1 MNASLIL
8 LHQSC
13 TVKIVGEISPQL
25 LHKKITMFC
34 SWGARATL
42 VLRDMKAKDK
52 RERERLNIFRRC
64 LSVSAKQSF
73 KPVQGNLY
81 GAGFN

>member
-13 TVKIVGEISPQL
+13 TVKIMGEISPQL
-25 LHKKITMFC
+25 LNKKITMFC
-34 SWGARATL
+34 SRGARATL

-52 RERERLNIFRRC
+52 IDRERLNIFRR

-81 GAGFN
+81 GARFN